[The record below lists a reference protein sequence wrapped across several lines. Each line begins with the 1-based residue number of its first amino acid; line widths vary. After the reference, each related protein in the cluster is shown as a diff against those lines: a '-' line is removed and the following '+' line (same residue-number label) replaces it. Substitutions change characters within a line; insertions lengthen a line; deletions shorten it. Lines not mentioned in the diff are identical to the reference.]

1 MTTYVI
7 KYSIYFKKTDLYQ
20 KGEIETEDGVSFRD
34 IEGRATIIVDSED
47 AVNYLRHLYKEDVT
61 KLIKIPQEV
70 WDDDESMDFTNKDT
84 ELVIE
89 SVIVK

>member
-1 MTTYVI
+1 MTNYII
-7 KYSIYFKKTDLYQ
+7 KYSIYFKKTQAHQ
-20 KGEIETEDGVSFRD
+20 KGELEIEDGVSFRD
-34 IEGRATIIVDSED
+34 IEGRAKIIVDSED
-47 AVNYLRHLYKEDVT
+47 AVNYVRHLYKEDVT

-70 WDDDESMDFTNKDT
+70 WDDNESMDFTNKDT

>member
-1 MTTYVI
+1 MTNYII
-7 KYSIYFKKTDLYQ
+7 KYSIYFKKTQAHQ
-20 KGEIETEDGVSFRD
+20 KDEIEIEDGVSFRD
-34 IEGRATIIVDSED
+34 IEGCATIIVDSED
-47 AVNYLRHLYKEDVT
+47 AVNYVRHLYKEDVT

-70 WDDDESMDFTNKDT
+70 WDDDESVDFTNKDT